1 MISAGERL
9 FFLRLCR
16 GLTLFVFISL
26 VLFVPVHAV
35 SVEPVLKKAVLVPHW
50 VPQAQFAGYYVALE
64 KGFYRANGIDL
75 TIIPGGPDIS
85 PLDMLKDGRA
95 DFATHWLTSGI
106 KARDSGIPVVNISQT
121 MPKSAL
127 MLVSKKANGIREPR
141 DMEGKKVGLWADF
154 ELQPKAFFKKYNLD
168 VNIVRQSY
176 SVNLFLRDGV
186 DVVCAMLYNEYHT
199 ILNAGLNPEEL
210 SVFMFHEYGLNFPE
224 DGIYTLE
231 GAFNSDP
238 ELCKSFVRAS
248 RLGWQ
253 YAFEHPEETI
263 DLVMKNLEKEHIPAT
278 RVHQRW
284 MLERI
289 KDLMLFRD
297 GSIMGPISE
306 EDYYRVADAL
316 HSEGFIDKI
325 PELKDF
331 YRECGDT
338 YEK

>member
-1 MISAGERL
+1 MISIRTMPFVARL
-9 FFLRLCR
+9 RK
-16 GLTLFVFISL
+16 SL
-26 VLFVPVHAV
+26 ALVSIIMILSLPVHAV
-35 SVEPVLKKAVLVPHW
+35 ADEPALKKAVLIPHW

-64 KGFYRANGIDL
+64 KGIYRAHGIDL
-75 TIIPGGPDIS
+75 TIMPGGPDNS
-85 PLDMLKDGRA
+85 PLDMLKDGKA

-106 KARDSGIPVVNISQT
+106 KARDKGAPVLNIAQT

-127 MLVSKKANGIREPR
+127 MLVAKKSNGIREPR

-154 ELQPKAFFKKYNLD
+154 QLQPLAFFKKYNLN

-210 SVFMFHEYGLNFPE
+210 TVFMFHEYGLNFPE

-231 GAFNSDP
+231 DTIKRDP

-253 YAFEHPEETI
+253 YAFEHPEEAI

-284 MLERI
+284 MLDRM
-289 KDLMLFRD
+289 KDLMLFGD
-297 GSIMGPISE
+297 GSIMGPMSE

-316 HSEGFIDKI
+316 HSGGFIENI
-325 PELKDF
+325 PDLNDF
-331 YRECGDT
+331 HKECGDN